1 MGATGVGVT
10 GVTGAT
16 GVVAFGFIISCMP
29 VVLPCPASYSSLLAS
44 AGLSIAEEISVGE
57 YPSDFN
63 VLIVES
69 TYCCPAGPTEFVTV
83 SICAG
88 SRPAVVKLLIS
99 VGVTPWPSDDTSVG
113 DQPLDAKLVNDAGF
127 IPLARALAIS
137 SGLNPSLANDMASG
151 ALIPEGNDDI
161 SLGVQSPF

>member
-1 MGATGVGVT
+1 M
-10 GVTGAT
+10 
-16 GVVAFGFIISCMP
+16 S
-29 VVLPCPASYSSLLAS
+29 VVLPCPASYSNLLAS

-69 TYCCPAGPTEFVTV
+69 TYCCPAGPTELVTV

-88 SRPAVVKLLIS
+88 SRPAVVKLVIS

-113 DQPLDAKLVNDAGF
+113 VHPLDAKLVKDAGF
-127 IPLARALAIS
+127 IPLAWALAIS
-137 SGLNPSLANDMASG
+137 DGLNPLPANDMASG
-151 ALIPEGNDDI
+151 ALMPGGNCDI
-161 SLGVQSPF
+161 SLGVHPPF